1 MELLEQLWHAI
12 RTSTLPD
19 LGAWSYVILFVLIF
33 VEGPAI
39 TMTAGAMA
47 GAGILRFDLVFIVA
61 VVGNTVADYVWYLLG
76 YVGGHHSRIFRLR
89 WIQQNEAMIEHLS
102 LNINRQATRLFLLT
116 KAAVGFMSIP
126 VLIAAGVARV
136 PWWRL
141 FVISLM
147 FEPVWN
153 GILILAGY
161 RLGDYITDLD
171 RGLRVFAFVGSI
183 VLFIILANIYRNV
196 FKRITRIDDIVE

>member
-1 MELLEQLWHAI
+1 MEILEQIWHAI

-19 LGAWSYVILFVLIF
+19 LGVWSYVILFVLIF

-47 GAGILRFDLVFIVA
+47 GAGILRFELVFIVA
-61 VVGNTVADYVWYLLG
+61 VVGNTVADYTWYILG
-76 YVGGHHSRIFRLR
+76 RFGAHHSILFRLR
-89 WIQQNEAMIEHLS
+89 WAQQNEAVIEHLS
-102 LNINRQATRLFLLT
+102 RRIHRKATRLFVLT

-141 FVISLM
+141 FVVSII
-147 FEPVWN
+147 FEPLWN
-153 GILILAGY
+153 GALILAGY
-161 RLGDYITDLD
+161 RLGDYITELD
-171 RGLRVFAFVGSI
+171 RGLRIFALIGSI
-183 VLFIILANIYRNV
+183 TLFIILANIYRTV
-196 FKRITRIDDIVE
+196 FKRITRIDDIVN

>member
-61 VVGNTVADYVWYLLG
+61 LVGNIIADYTWYYLG
-76 YVGGHHSRIFRLR
+76 YFGGHRTMLFRSRWVRRDEEVID
-89 WIQQNEAMIEHLS
+89 HLS
-102 LNINRQATRLFLLT
+102 VNIHRQATRIFLLT

-141 FVISLM
+141 FIVSVM

-153 GILILAGY
+153 GVLILAGY
-161 RLGDYITDLD
+161 RLGDYITELD
-171 RGLRVFAFVGSI
+171 RGLRVFALMGGI
-183 VLFIILANIYRNV
+183 ALFIILANIYRNV
-196 FKRITRIDDIVE
+196 FKRITHIDDIVN

>member
-1 MELLEQLWHAI
+1 MDILEQIWHAI

-19 LGAWSYVILFVLIF
+19 LGVWSYVILFVLIF

-39 TMTAGAMA
+39 TMAAGAMA

-61 VVGNTVADYVWYLLG
+61 VVGNTVADYTWYVLG
-76 YVGGHHSRIFRLR
+76 RFGGHRSLLFRLR
-89 WIQQNEAMIEHLS
+89 WAQQNEAVIEHLS
-102 LNINRQATRLFLLT
+102 RRIHRKATRLFVLT

-141 FVISLM
+141 FVVSII
-147 FEPVWN
+147 FEPLWN
-153 GILILAGY
+153 GALILAGY
-161 RLGDYITDLD
+161 RLGDYITELD
-171 RGLRVFAFVGSI
+171 RGLRVFALVGSI
-183 VLFIILANIYRNV
+183 ALFIVLANIYRNV
-196 FKRITRIDDIVE
+196 FKRITRIDDIVN